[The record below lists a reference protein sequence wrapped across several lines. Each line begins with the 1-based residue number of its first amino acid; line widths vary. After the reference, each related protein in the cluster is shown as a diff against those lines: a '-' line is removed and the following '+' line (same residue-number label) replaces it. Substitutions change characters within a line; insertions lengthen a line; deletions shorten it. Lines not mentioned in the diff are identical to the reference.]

1 MTAAATRAQSK
12 ARRNRAITS
21 VARRVFRDRDP
32 AHRNVILCYHS
43 ISPSAPYASATPD
56 EFDRHLDWL
65 HEHCDVVPLHA
76 IGARSRGRP
85 QVALT
90 FDDGYADNW
99 DYAVP
104 RLEAR
109 GLVATFYVTVGLI
122 ERAPGVVE
130 KVAHLWGAARDQI
143 ETMQW
148 GQLCEM
154 AASGMGI
161 GSHTWSHPNLAALS
175 RAGIAREL
183 RYSKDCLEDRLQ
195 QPVDSVA
202 YPFGKPRHH
211 VTDAVVAVAREV
223 GFSCGVA
230 VLPRAVAPTDDRL
243 RLPRITVGDDDVD
256 ALRAKVTGD
265 NDWHAHVHERA
276 PGSLARMA
284 VGRRAERGA

>member
-1 MTAAATRAQSK
+1 MSPASSCAPAKTRG
-12 ARRNRAITS
+12 NRAITS

-32 AHRNVILCYHS
+32 SRRRVILCYHS

-56 EFDRHLDWL
+56 EFDLHLDWL
-65 HEHCDVVPLHA
+65 HEHCDVVPLNA
-76 IGARSRGRP
+76 LAARSTGRP
-85 QVALT
+85 VVSLT

-104 RLEAR
+104 RLQTR

-122 ERAPGVVE
+122 DRAPGVVE
-130 KVAHLWGAARDQI
+130 QIARLWGARRDQI

-148 GQLCEM
+148 GQLREM
-154 AASGMGI
+154 AASGMEI

-175 RAGIAREL
+175 RAGIAHEL
-183 RYSKDCLEDRLQ
+183 LSSKDCLEDRLQ
-195 QPVDSVA
+195 QPVNSVA

-211 VTDAVVAVAREV
+211 VNDAVVSVARDL
-223 GFSCGVA
+223 GYSCGVA
-230 VLPRAVAPTDDRL
+230 VLPRAVAASDDRL
-243 RLPRITVGDDDVD
+243 RLPRIVVGDDDVD
-256 ALRAKVTGD
+256 ALRAKVMGD

-284 VGRRAERGA
+284 VGRRAERGT